1 MLPGILPEESETDRY
16 SISFM
21 SRLPQ
26 NKKIVFVNQSA
37 GYLTIDIINQFSDAG
52 YKCDLITGLLVTR
65 SRSISKSVK
74 VRRIIKYNNTN
85 HIRRIFTWGWA
96 SFQIFI
102 IILFKYRNS
111 HIFFFTNPPLAPL
124 TSLILPNSYSIVVF
138 DVYPEAISELGF
150 LPKNSFIIK
159 LWKNANTMV
168 YRQAEDVFT
177 ITQGMK
183 DLISLYPMQ
192 NPAKIVNLWADNDFL
207 HYIPKENNPFI
218 KKYDLTGKF
227 VVLYSGKIGFTSD
240 VEILCDVAEAVNDD
254 NVRFVIIGEGS
265 RKKSIE
271 QRINSSGLKDSFTIL
286 PLQEVNML
294 PYTLSS
300 ADLGVVILSKAA
312 SQLSIPSKTFSLLAI
327 GVPILGI
334 TGDESDLNVLI
345 NQYRVGRCYNN
356 ENVDGIVK
364 FIRTLVNNRSMYN
377 EFRNNALLT
386 SELFTRKNA
395 ENFVNNHD

>member
-1 MLPGILPEESETDRY
+1 
-16 SISFM
+16 
-21 SRLPQ
+21 
-26 NKKIVFVNQSA
+26 
-37 GYLTIDIINQFSDAG
+37 
-52 YKCDLITGLLVTR
+52 
-65 SRSISKSVK
+65 
-74 VRRIIKYNNTN
+74 
-85 HIRRIFTWGWA
+85 
-96 SFQIFI
+96 
-102 IILFKYRNS
+102 
-111 HIFFFTNPPLAPL
+111 
-124 TSLILPNSYSIVVF
+124 
-138 DVYPEAISELGF
+138 
-150 LPKNSFIIK
+150 
-159 LWKNANTMV
+159 
-168 YRQAEDVFT
+168 
-177 ITQGMK
+177 
-183 DLISLYPMQ
+183 MQ